1 MAQDYSKLGIAEFLK
16 EASKQEGRTGKIAFL
31 KEHGNAA
38 IKTVLGY
45 TYDPNIKW
53 LLPEGD
59 PPYTP
64 QPKEADLQHV
74 MKATLRKLNVFVNH
88 NDYLNVKD
96 IKRETLFIEYLE
108 TLDPDDAK
116 LLLLMK
122 ERNLVSKFKGIT
134 KHAVAQAFPGISGHW
149 ETTDE

>member
-45 TYDPNIKW
+45 TYDPKIKW

-64 QPKEADLQHV
+64 ADKAEDLQHV
-74 MKATLRKLNVFVNH
+74 LKASLRKLNIFVNH
-88 NDYLNVKD
+88 NDYLGVKPL
-96 IKRETLFIEYLE
+96 KRETLFIELLE
-108 TLDPDDAK
+108 SVDPDDAK

-122 ERNLVSKFKGIT
+122 E
-134 KHAVAQAFPGISGHW
+134 P
-149 ETTDE
+149 

>member
-1 MAQDYSKLGIAEFLK
+1 
-16 EASKQEGRTGKIAFL
+16 
-31 KEHGNAA
+31 
-38 IKTVLGY
+38 
-45 TYDPNIKW
+45 
-53 LLPEGD
+53 
-59 PPYTP
+59 
-64 QPKEADLQHV
+64 

-96 IKRETLFIEYLE
+96 LKRETLFIEYLE

-134 KHAVAQAFPGISGHW
+134 KHAVAQAFPGISSHW